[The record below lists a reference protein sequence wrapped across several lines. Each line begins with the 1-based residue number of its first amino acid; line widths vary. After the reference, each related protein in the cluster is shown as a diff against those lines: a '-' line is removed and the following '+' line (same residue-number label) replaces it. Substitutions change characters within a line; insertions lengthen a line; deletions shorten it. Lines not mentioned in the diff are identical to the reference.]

1 MNTSMRAWK
10 KIGGLWLAA
19 AIGAPLFVSMSA
31 EAATRTS
38 SVASAEPNSAVC
50 AKDGCSEATGGEQPN
65 HSDRKL
71 GTAITW
77 AESPDAAWRQ
87 ARDEGKLV
95 FLIQV
100 SGNFARQEFT

>member
-1 MNTSMRAWK
+1 MRTWK
-10 KIGGLWLAA
+10 TLGRLLFAA
-19 AIGAPLFVSMSA
+19 AMGTPLFVSMPA

-38 SVASAEPNSAVC
+38 KAAPGEPKNEVC
-50 AKDGCSEATGGEQPN
+50 AQEGCAAPSGDERPN
-65 HSDRKL
+65 RGDRKL

-77 AESPDAAWRQ
+77 AESPDAAWRD

>member
-1 MNTSMRAWK
+1 MSLRKRAWK
-10 KIGGLWLAA
+10 KVGGLLLAA
-19 AIGAPLFVSMSA
+19 AMGSPLFVSMPA
-31 EAATRTS
+31 EAATGES
-38 SVASAEPNSAVC
+38 KVAPEVPKQAAC
-50 AKDGCSEATGGEQPN
+50 AKEGCIGAIGDELPN
-65 HSDRKL
+65 RGDRKL

-77 AESPDAAWRQ
+77 AESPDAAWHE

>member
-1 MNTSMRAWK
+1 MRIRTRAWN
-10 KIGGLWLAA
+10 KIGVLLLTAV
-19 AIGAPLFVSMSA
+19 IGSPLFVSAPA
-31 EAATRTS
+31 EAATS
-38 SVASAEPNSAVC
+38 ASKVAPQEPKHAVC
-50 AKDGCSEATGGEQPN
+50 AKEGCTGASGDEQPN
-65 HSDRKL
+65 RGDRKL

-77 AESPDAAWRQ
+77 AESPDAAWRE

>member
-1 MNTSMRAWK
+1 MSLRTRAWK
-10 KIGGLWLAA
+10 KIGRLLFAA
-19 AIGAPLFVSMSA
+19 AMGSPLFVSLPA
-31 EAATRTS
+31 VAATRTS
-38 SVASAEPNSAVC
+38 GIASAEPNSAVC
-50 AKDGCSEATGGEQPN
+50 TKEGCSGASGDEKPKEG
-65 HSDRKL
+65 DRKL

-77 AESPDAAWRQ
+77 AESPDAAWRD

>member
-1 MNTSMRAWK
+1 MSLREHAWK
-10 KIGGLWLAA
+10 KIGGLFLAA
-19 AIGAPLFVSMSA
+19 ATGSPFFVSTPA
-31 EAATRTS
+31 VAATRTS
-38 SVASAEPNSAVC
+38 SVVAAEPSSAVC
-50 AKDGCSEATGGEQPN
+50 AKEGCSGADGDEQPKEG
-65 HSDRKL
+65 DRKL

-77 AESPDAAWRQ
+77 AESPDAAWRN

>member
-1 MNTSMRAWK
+1 MRMRTWK
-10 KIGGLWLAA
+10 TLGRLLFAA
-19 AIGAPLFVSMSA
+19 VMGTPLFVSMPA

-38 SVASAEPNSAVC
+38 KVAPGEPTNEVC
-50 AKDGCSEATGGEQPN
+50 AQEGCAAPSG
-65 HSDRKL
+65 DRKL

-77 AESPDAAWRQ
+77 MQTPDAAWR
-87 ARDEGKLV
+87 AAMDEGKLV

>member
-1 MNTSMRAWK
+1 SM
-10 KIGGLWLAA
+10 
-19 AIGAPLFVSMSA
+19 PA
-31 EAATRTS
+31 EAANGTFK
-38 SVASAEPNSAVC
+38 VAGAEPNSEVC
-50 AKDGCSEATGGEQPN
+50 TKEGCSGAADGEQPN
-65 HSDRKL
+65 QGDRKL

-77 AESPDAAWRQ
+77 AQSPDAAWRE

>member
-1 MNTSMRAWK
+1 MSSRKHASK
-10 KIGGLWLAA
+10 KVGGLMLAA
-19 AIGAPLFVSMSA
+19 VIGLPLFVSMPA
-31 EAATRTS
+31 EAATGTS
-38 SVASAEPNSAVC
+38 RIAAAEPKNAVC
-50 AKDGCSEATGGEQPN
+50 TKEGCSGAGGDEQPN
-65 HSDRKL
+65 HGDRKL

-77 AESPDAAWRQ
+77 AESPDTAWRD

>member
-1 MNTSMRAWK
+1 MNTRMCAWK

-19 AIGAPLFVSMSA
+19 SIGAALFVLTPTV
-31 EAATRTS
+31 AATGTS
-38 SVASAEPNSAVC
+38 KVAAAEPNSAVC
-50 AKDGCSEATGGEQPN
+50 AKEGCSGATGGEQPDRG
-65 HSDRKL
+65 DRKL

-77 AESPDAAWRQ
+77 AESPDAAWRE

>member
-1 MNTSMRAWK
+1 MNTRMRTWK

-19 AIGAPLFVSMSA
+19 AIGAPLFVSIPA

-38 SVASAEPNSAVC
+38 SIASAEPDSAVC
-50 AKDGCSEATGGEQPN
+50 AKEGCSGATGGEQPKVG
-65 HSDRKL
+65 DRKL

>member
-1 MNTSMRAWK
+1 MRMCTWK
-10 KIGGLWLAA
+10 TLGRLLFAA
-19 AIGAPLFVSMSA
+19 VMGTPLFVSMSA

-38 SVASAEPNSAVC
+38 KVATGEPKQAVC
-50 AKDGCSEATGGEQPN
+50 TQEGCSGASDDERPHQG
-65 HSDRKL
+65 DRKL

-77 AESPDAAWRQ
+77 APSPDAAWRA